1 MHASKEM
8 KNQTSR
14 QKRDEEERKT
24 LEDEAKKSK
33 LKCSNEMNN
42 KKLTKEFNKI
52 LLNMEHHEE
61 GFKAE
66 DQEQLLNFSQMGG
79 ILTTLGFISNDL

>member
-1 MHASKEM
+1 
-8 KNQTSR
+8 
-14 QKRDEEERKT
+14 
-24 LEDEAKKSK
+24 
-33 LKCSNEMNN
+33 MNN

-66 DQEQLLNFSQMGG
+66 DQ
-79 ILTTLGFISNDL
+79 D